1 MTWLPP
7 LLSLLVS
14 TTAPVGLVGATDDGS
29 ASALP
34 AVLSSSPAAAPIEPA
49 MRQRP
54 HAPTIAERKVRAANH
69 AATLEPKAQAFENAA
84 QVYPFSDTMIFRVY
98 AAPGQV
104 TDLSLQAGE
113 QLGAV
118 AAGDTSRWII
128 GDTTS
133 GAGETK
139 RTHVLIKPTSSGLS
153 TNLVVTTDRRTYHL
167 TLVSTASTP
176 MFAVSWTYPQD
187 EIIAL
192 RREQEAVQTTA
203 PVGQALSLECLNFR
217 YAIKGDNPS
226 WRPLRAFDDGRQTFI
241 EFSPNLAVSEAPPLF
256 ILGAKG
262 EAELVNYR
270 VRSHFYVVDRL
281 FQTAELRLGTRKQEI
296 VRIIRGGDGTATS
309 GDRRPS

>member
-14 TTAPVGLVGATDDGS
+14 TTAPAVPVGATDAGS
-29 ASALP
+29 
-34 AVLSSSPAAAPIEPA
+34 AAAPPPLFSSPPAASWIEPA
-49 MRQRP
+49 TRHRP
-54 HAPTIAERKVRAANH
+54 HIPTMAERQVRAANH

-104 TDLSLQAGE
+104 SDLLLQSGE

-139 RTHVLIKPTSSGLS
+139 RTHVLIKPTSSGLA
-153 TNLVVTTDRRTYHL
+153 TNLVVTTDRRTYHI

-176 MFAVSWTYPQD
+176 MLAVSWTYPQD

-192 RREQEAVQTTA
+192 RREQEAVQAAA
-203 PVGQALSLECLNFR
+203 PVGQVLSLERLNFA

-241 EFSPNLAVSEAPPLF
+241 EFSPSLAVSEAPPLF
-256 ILGAKG
+256 VLGAKG

-270 VRSHFYVVDRL
+270 VRGHFYIVDRL
-281 FQTAELRLGTRKQEI
+281 FQAAELRLGTRKQEI
-296 VRIIRGGDGTATS
+296 VRIVRGADSTAAS